1 MAKIDA
7 SYFGNPLWLAPM
19 AGVTEPAFRTL
30 CIEYG
35 AGLTYTEMISAKALE
50 YANDK
55 THDMALPAPA
65 EQRIAIQL
73 FGHEP
78 EVMARQAKVLAD
90 EMADRIALIDVNM
103 GCPVPKV
110 HKKGEGAALMR
121 APHLAADI
129 IAAMVKALEPY
140 GIPVTAKF
148 RSGWD
153 EASLNAVEFA
163 RVLEQAGACA
173 LGVHGRTA
181 QQLYRGKSDSGVI
194 KAVASAV
201 SVPVIGSG
209 DVFSYGDAQA
219 MMSDCGAAAVFV
231 ARGARGNPWV
241 FTGHEPT
248 ASERLA
254 AARRH
259 LELYVRFHGQ
269 DHLSPM
275 RAHLSFY
282 MHGQPGAASLR
293 RELGS
298 AVLLEDYQR
307 VLDAAASRCGACDE
321 DTVEHA

>member
-1 MAKIDA
+1 MAGIDA
-7 SYFGNPLWLAPM
+7 ALFANPLWLAPM

-30 CIEYG
+30 CIEHG

-65 EQRIAIQL
+65 ERKIAIQL

-78 EVMARQAKVLAD
+78 AVMARQAQLLAE
-90 EMADRIALIDVNM
+90 EMADRIALVDVNM

-110 HKKGEGAALMR
+110 CKKGEGSALMGT
-121 APHLAADI
+121 PKLAAQI
-129 IAAMVKALEPY
+129 VAEMVRALDPY

-148 RSGWD
+148 RSGID
-153 EASLNAVEFA
+153 DGNLNAVEFA
-163 RVLEQAGACA
+163 RTLEQAGAAA

-181 QQLYRGKSDSGVI
+181 VQLYRGKSDKRVI
-194 KAVASAV
+194 KAVADAV

-209 DVFSYGDAQA
+209 DVFTHDDALF
-219 MMSDCGAAAVFV
+219 MMADYGAAAVFM

-241 FTGHEPT
+241 FTGHEPS
-248 ASERLA
+248 ALERIA

-259 LELYVRFHGQ
+259 LELYIRFHG
-269 DHLSPM
+269 DAHLSPM
-275 RAHLSFY
+275 RAQLAFY

-293 RELGS
+293 RELGVASS
-298 AVLLEDYQR
+298 AEDFFAL
-307 VLDAAASRCGACDE
+307 LDAAAERCD
-321 DTVEHA
+321 D